1 MGKTGRKAGQ
11 EYDRY
16 IEVSE
21 SGTRKNLPHL
31 GPLLPQMDGRRIA
44 DIGCGVGLLLE
55 GYAKNNYT
63 LGLDSNKKS
72 LQSAKRRGIHV
83 KLHDLEKPLPI
94 PSNSF
99 DLVICKDVLEFIFNA
114 GQLLSEMARIARPGG
129 QVLLQVSNPFTVR
142 ELLSYA
148 LGAGLLKKRWYA
160 DSTELTNPHV
170 RFFTRKNLINS
181 LEGKGLYVAKDYSSM
196 WGFIIP
202 GTGAMVPLLS
212 GISPEFFSP
221 GITLLC
227 VKRG

>member
-1 MGKTGRKAGQ
+1 MAKNSLQPGQ

-31 GPLLPQMDGRRIA
+31 GPLLPSMEGKRIA

-72 LQSAKRRGIHV
+72 LGAAKRRGIHV

-99 DLVICKDVLEFIFNA
+99 DGRFGSSLV
-114 GQLLSEMARIARPGG
+114 
-129 QVLLQVSNPFTVR
+129 
-142 ELLSYA
+142 Y
-148 LGAGLLKKRWYA
+148 
-160 DSTELTNPHV
+160 STT
-170 RFFTRKNLINS
+170 K
-181 LEGKGLYVAKDYSSM
+181 YS
-196 WGFIIP
+196 
-202 GTGAMVPLLS
+202 
-212 GISPEFFSP
+212 
-221 GITLLC
+221 
-227 VKRG
+227 